1 MKCVICRHGELTE
14 GSTTVTLERG
24 EATLI
29 FKEVP
34 ARVCDNCGEEYVS
47 SEVNESLLKRGENA
61 LSRGTTLELMKFA
74 A

>member
-1 MKCVICRHGELTE
+1 MKPPSGMVRRFHEETVMKCVICRHGELTD
-14 GSTTVTLERG
+14 GSTTVILERG

-47 SEVNESLLKRGENA
+47 SECPY
-61 LSRGTTLELMKFA
+61 
-74 A
+74 